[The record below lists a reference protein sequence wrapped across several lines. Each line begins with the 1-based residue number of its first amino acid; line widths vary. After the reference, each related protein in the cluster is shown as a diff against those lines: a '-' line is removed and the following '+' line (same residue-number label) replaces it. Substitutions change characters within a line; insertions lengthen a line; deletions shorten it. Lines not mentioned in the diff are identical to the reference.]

1 MHLKIHTD
9 NDIIKER
16 KKENFLTISI
26 NAYIFKLYLLFLVK
40 KLTEIVTSYS

>member
-1 MHLKIHTD
+1 LKIHAD

-26 NAYIFKLYLLFLVK
+26 ERMHV
-40 KLTEIVTSYS
+40 